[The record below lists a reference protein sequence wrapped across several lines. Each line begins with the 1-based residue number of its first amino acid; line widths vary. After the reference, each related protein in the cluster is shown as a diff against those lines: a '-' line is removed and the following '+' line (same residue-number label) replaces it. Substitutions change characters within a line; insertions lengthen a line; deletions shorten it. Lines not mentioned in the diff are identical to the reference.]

1 MNDFED
7 RLKALFNEM
16 FNGQNNHIA
25 DAYITQAKK
34 LKESLEKK
42 VDEYAKDNN
51 LFNPGEFQIELNNI
65 QNGVFENSFNN
76 ALKQLKTKTDEFA
89 EVKDTTQGK
98 QFLKQAENFRDSI
111 IEKYKTN
118 MKTIQ
123 EQLQQNIDNPTQK
136 SQLLNKAKE
145 LTVQFNKDREQFGEK
160 ALLNLSTMTKN
171 ATEILKKST
180 DSTSIDK
187 EKYKNLLESS
197 APLAKFRKGLALMN
211 KNFAETVIRSPILS
225 ATQMLIPLML
235 NSGAM
240 GITNLDPK
248 SGLISNLLT
257 GFLTGPLGL
266 AMSTIKNIPNV
277 VASLIPALNGIIT
290 SLNGL
295 MKGFLAIPLSIISN
309 ANKLGEQIRKENN
322 KIFNYLEKME
332 ESYQKSSRIGKT
344 FVQMHERLS
353 SMRLSFDVDRDSP
366 LSRLYD
372 AGGDELINRIMTEND
387 AILKAMGTRGAIM
400 AEAVQKNATYYYSAK
415 KLMNLADD
423 DIKYLTNTAIA
434 LGKSFP
440 TVFEELRKATKDAA
454 DHFNL
459 DFKVM
464 SKDVLTLRKD
474 ITNFAHKT
482 SAELATVVGKI
493 SQMGVELQDAMTIF
507 NKFQT
512 FEDAATAT
520 SQLSQSFGMMIDSM
534 QLLKAES
541 PDQML
546 EMYRDAFLAT
556 GKSFQ
561 DMDRFN
567 RSLLIQQTGLTEQAA
582 QALFSA
588 ENAGKTYEELMA
600 EADAND
606 PTKKQL
612 KAIEQMRDAIVELKQ
627 DLTKTFT
634 SLFGEDGPIQ
644 QGLKNA
650 FVMNPRLRSSFESIT
665 NALNEVYKSFSFT
678 SQKAISEMIGP
689 AVKLINKLA
698 KYLKGDFLIQAKEG
712 VAGVFQTISGY
723 VNNQQK
729 DIQKGFDKIMNAFR
743 PITKF
748 FLGIG
753 TQVFKSILTSI
764 IDGLPSLLQVIS
776 NTLDEIIAWTDKST
790 GPGIFSKFLNW
801 LGIIP
806 NSKEYSNLKLKLT
819 QIADSI
825 FGTDATDGIFS
836 KIIKVLKNLFVN
848 IKSEISGLFTSVLSS
863 PDFIN
868 AITRLTYGIG
878 QTLRSGFLDFG
889 ETNQDSISAL
899 VNALTF
905 DSDISSTRT
914 VQDGVINQNGSIV
927 KIDSQDQV
935 LAMKENGPIY
945 KLINSSL
952 KNQLS
957 YDDMYRAS
965 RDGMIEALNS
975 MKDEKPII
983 IKLNGEA
990 VGEGLLASGFTAML
1004 GNPNKTRQYPTL
1016 SSDALQYPDSQ
1027 IPSNRFRN
1035 T

>member
-1 MNDFED
+1 MDFENK
-7 RLKALFNEM
+7 LKALFDDM
-16 FNGQNNHIA
+16 FGGPNNPIA

-34 LKESLEKK
+34 LKDSLEKSVEK
-42 VDEYAKDNN
+42 YAKDNS
-51 LFNPGEFQIELNNI
+51 LFDLNEFQTELNGI
-65 QNGVFENSFNN
+65 QNDVFKNSFDS
-76 ALKQLKTKTDEFA
+76 ALQQLKTKTDEFTH
-89 EVKDTTQGK
+89 VQDTTQGK
-98 QFLKQAENFRDSI
+98 QFLKQAENFRDNI
-111 IEKYKTN
+111 IEKYKDN
-118 MKTIQ
+118 MSKIQ

-145 LTVQFNKDREQFGEK
+145 LTVQFNKDRVQFGEN

-171 ATEILKKST
+171 AGDILNAQIDQT
-180 DSTSIDK
+180 DMNR
-187 EKYKNLLESS
+187 ERYRNLLESS

-211 KNFAETVIRSPILS
+211 RNFAETVIQSPILA

-240 GITNLDPK
+240 MNYDPN

-257 GFLTGPLGL
+257 GFLTGPIGL

-309 ANKLGEQIRKENN
+309 ANKLGEEIRKENN

-366 LSRLYD
+366 LNRLYD

-776 NTLDEIIAWTDKST
+776 NTLDEIIAWTERST
-790 GPGIFSKFLNW
+790 GPGIFSKFLDW
-801 LGIIP
+801 LGIAP

-825 FGTDATDGIFS
+825 FGTDATEGIFS
-836 KIIKVLKNLFVN
+836 KMIKVLKNLFINV
-848 IKSEISGLFTSVLSS
+848 KSEISGLFTSILSG

-878 QTLRSGFLDFG
+878 QTLRSGFFDFG
-889 ETNQDSISAL
+889 ETNQDNIAAL
-899 VNALTF
+899 INAF
-905 DSDISSTRT
+905 T
-914 VQDGVINQNGSIV
+914 VERNITPINQAVEDGVINQNGSIV
-927 KIDSQDQV
+927 KIDNQDQV

>member
-1 MNDFED
+1 MEFEAK
-7 RLKALFNEM
+7 LKALFDEM
-16 FNGQNNHIA
+16 FSTTNNPIA
-25 DAYITQAKK
+25 DAYIQQATQ
-34 LKESLEKK
+34 LKDNLEKK
-42 VDEYAKDNN
+42 IDEFAKSPST
-51 LFNPGEFQIELNNI
+51 FNPADFQKELTDI
-65 QNGVFENSFNN
+65 QNGVFKTSFDN
-76 ALKQLKTKTDEFA
+76 ALKKLQTKTNEFN

-98 QFLKQAENFRDSI
+98 QFLKQAETFRDTI
-111 IEKYKTN
+111 IDKYKN
-118 MKTIQ
+118 DMLTIQ
-123 EQLQQNIDNPTQK
+123 TKLSAATTEADKQR
-136 SQLLNKAKE
+136 LLNQANA
-145 LTVQFNKDREQFGEK
+145 LTKQFSKDRQKVGES
-160 ALLNLSTMTKN
+160 ALLNLSTMTNN
-171 ATEILKKST
+171 ATEF
-180 DSTSIDK
+180 
-187 EKYKNLLESS
+187 LLESNNAANRDKQKYKDLLNSS
-197 APLAKFRKGLALMN
+197 APFAKFRKGLALMN
-211 KNFAETVIRSPILS
+211 KNFAETVIRSPIMAVS
-225 ATQMLIPLML
+225 QMLIPLLL
-235 NSGAM
+235 NSTSM
-240 GITNLDPK
+240 MNYDSS
-248 SGLISNLLT
+248 SGLLTNLLT
-257 GFLTGPLGL
+257 GFLTGPLGKT
-266 AMSTIKNIPNV
+266 MSIISNLPNI
-277 VASLIPALNGIIT
+277 VAGIIPALNGIVT

-322 KIFNYLEKME
+322 KIFNYLEKMQD
-332 ESYQKSSRIGKT
+332 SYQKSSRIGKT

-353 SMRLSFDVDRDSP
+353 SMRLKFDVDRDNP
-366 LSRLYD
+366 LNRLYD
-372 AGGDELINRIMTEND
+372 SGGDELINKIMTEND
-387 AILKAMGTRGAIM
+387 AIIKAMGVRGTIM

-423 DIKYLTNTAIA
+423 DIKYLTNTAFA

-440 TVFEELRKATKDAA
+440 TVFEELRKATKEAA

-493 SQMGVELQDAMTIF
+493 SQMGVELQDSMTLF

-512 FEDAATAT
+512 FEDAATTTA
-520 SQLSQSFGMMIDSM
+520 QLSQSFGMMIDSM

-612 KAIEQMRDAIVELKQ
+612 KAIEEMRDAIVELKQ
-627 DLTKTFT
+627 DLTTTFT

-644 QGLKNA
+644 TGLKNA
-650 FVMNPRLRSSFESIT
+650 FMMNPRLRSAFEGIT
-665 NALNEVYKSFSFT
+665 NALNEVYKAFSFS
-678 SQKAISEMIGP
+678 SQSAISEIVGP
-689 AVKLINKLA
+689 GVKLINKLA
-698 KYLKGDFLIQAKEG
+698 KYLKGDFIKQAKEG
-712 VAGVFQTISGY
+712 ISGLFEVVSGY
-723 VNNQQK
+723 VNAQPEK
-729 DIQKGFDKIMNAFR
+729 IQKGFDKVMNSFR
-743 PITKF
+743 PIMKF

-753 TQVFKSILTSI
+753 TEVFKSILTSI
-764 IDGLPSLLQVIS
+764 IDGLPSLLKVVS
-776 NTLDEIIAWTDKST
+776 DTLDEVISWTGSSKGT
-790 GPGIFSKFLNW
+790 GIFSSFLDW
-801 LGIIP
+801 LGIKP
-806 NSKEYSNLKLKLT
+806 TSKEYANLKLKLG

-825 FGTDATDGIFS
+825 FGTAQSDGILS
-836 KIIKVLKNLFVN
+836 KMLQVIKNVFASLH
-848 IKSEISGLFTSVLSS
+848 SEISGLFNSVLTS

-878 QTLRSGFLDFG
+878 QTIRSGFFDFG
-889 ETNQDSISAL
+889 EADQDSISAL
-899 VNALTF
+899 IQSLTSNSTVNPGP
-905 DSDISSTRT
+905 SS
-914 VQDGVINQNGSIV
+914 VQIHDGVINQNGSVV
-927 KIDSQDQV
+927 KIDNQDQV

-957 YDDMYRAS
+957 YDDIYRAS
-965 RDGMIEALNS
+965 RDGMIDALNN

-990 VGEGLLASGFTAML
+990 VGEGLLASGFTSML
-1004 GNPNKTRQYPTL
+1004 GNPNKTKQYPTL